1 MYDIFPID
9 SKDLLPEQ
17 VPFLYS
23 DHGGDLPSF
32 ACMTDQRLLTELT
45 VLNSDKENPQEDGG
59 LITNP
64 NSLYGYDFGLFEDS
78 VCLQVGEETKHE
90 ILSGIFDFP
99 IDAELHEVLGAAFL
113 NGADNNMSGI
123 PLFGDNE
130 SENAGAACVNE
141 TTEFV
146 EPSFGGS
153 FGWFSESDHLDAAI
167 ANFYGNGSPTDSSG
181 NLEAS
186 CLTNSKSEGG
196 LFGDDSLPNFIPRE
210 HFIGSQTKCVSDLF
224 NEEQKITKEPRYGRC
239 GKRTNSSN
247 MNGKRGRL
255 SGVHKPR
262 PRDRQLI
269 QDCVKELRML
279 VPDGAKCSIDSLLG
293 RTVKHLT
300 FLRDVS
306 NQAKKMKQYADL
318 KVGNEDHKTTG
329 VQNHHQNGM
338 SWAYEIGSRPSTC
351 PIVVENLNQPGH
363 MLVEMLCKEPE
374 LFLDIAQLIK
384 RTGLT
389 ILKGVM
395 EPRSDNTW
403 ARFIVE
409 ASRGF
414 HRMEILW
421 PLMQLLQRNGNPIS
435 GGVNYH

>member
-1 MYDIFPID
+1 MGTETALRHLLRNLCDDRWWIYAVFWKLKRRRHLVLTWKDGYCDYSKLKDPVPANARFGDKSSMISFGSETYANDSSAICPIKLAMTKMSCSHFSLGQGSIGKVASTGNHSWISAD
-9 SKDLLPEQ
+9 ECNTKLMTE
-17 VPFLYS
+17 YS
-23 DHGGDLPSF
+23 DELELQFAAGIKTILFVPVIPHG
-32 ACMTDQRLLTELT
+32 
-45 VLNSDKENPQEDGG
+45 VLQLG
-59 LITNP
+59 
-64 NSLYGYDFGLFEDS
+64 SLD
-78 VCLQVGEETKHE
+78 VV
-90 ILSGIFDFP
+90 
-99 IDAELHEVLGAAFL
+99 
-113 NGADNNMSGI
+113 
-123 PLFGDNE
+123 
-130 SENAGAACVNE
+130 
-141 TTEFV
+141 
-146 EPSFGGS
+146 
-153 FGWFSESDHLDAAI
+153 
-167 ANFYGNGSPTDSSG
+167 
-181 NLEAS
+181 
-186 CLTNSKSEGG
+186 
-196 LFGDDSLPNFIPRE
+196 
-210 HFIGSQTKCVSDLF
+210 
-224 NEEQKITKEPRYGRC
+224 
-239 GKRTNSSN
+239 
-247 MNGKRGRL
+247 
-255 SGVHKPR
+255 VHKPR

-338 SWAYEIGSRPSTC
+338 SWAYEIGTRPSTC

-374 LFLDIAQLIK
+374 LFLDIAQVIK

-403 ARFIVE
+403 ACFIVE
-409 ASRGF
+409 AWRGF
-414 HRMEILW
+414 HRMDILW